1 MCPDGAAHS
10 FPLVEQPPFPG
21 ATEAY
26 SGQTI
31 TNPVSGENL
40 TFRQTAADTDGD
52 LLAFDLEL
60 TPDGHVPG
68 LHVHGKQE
76 ERFEVVEGRM
86 KFKLG
91 LKTIIAEAGDVVV
104 VPAGKAHKFENAGD
118 EVAKARVEVR
128 PALRMED
135 LLETTVQLAKEG
147 RTNAKG
153 MPKPSTSSSSPA
165 SSGPRCRVPSRPP
178 GCSRPS
184 SLRWPPSRVAAA
196 MRTATRRPRP
206 RPSPDPPSQANP
218 RARGPGRG
226 LSCVLRA
233 SGASGPDVRAVR

>member
-1 MCPDGAAHS
+1 M
-10 FPLVEQPPFPG
+10 
-21 ATEAY
+21 AY

-31 TNPVSGENL
+31 TNPVSGETL
-40 TFRQTAADTDGD
+40 TFRQTAADTDGE

-153 MPKPSTSSSSPA
+153 MPKPVDFILFTREFRAEVQGPFPPA
-165 SSGPRCRVPSRPP
+165 WMQQALIAPLASIARRSRHADRYAPP
-178 GCSRPS
+178 AAEPA
-184 SLRWPPSRVAAA
+184 VA
-196 MRTATRRPRP
+196 
-206 RPSPDPPSQANP
+206 
-218 RARGPGRG
+218 
-226 LSCVLRA
+226 
-233 SGASGPDVRAVR
+233 